1 MQTDKRMMHSQQND
15 HTHNI
20 DMNIDQHNIKPVALS
35 ESKMAAQNYK
45 MQGQLMTSRTLDYYG
60 DFLPREHNEGKSL
73 PNRNPLMFSEGDGNN
88 KFPKEE
94 LKEEVEEEK
103 DLAQHESSSSSED
116 RNSNSNEEEMIGQ
129 NEEQDNEIDMAIDDR
144 VPSNPLNTE
153 RNNRENSF
161 QNRAEVQSIVE
172 NLSNTIP
179 NLQITNE
186 YQQNNNVTNE
196 RRIFNQFIGHGS
208 IDSSDYEEGDGG
220 RLNSSNSLEEQIE
233 SIMANF
239 ISTISLERQQ
249 ISEVKKEFKMHKLE
263 FEKRKKQEWERIH
276 MEKEI
281 CKENKK
287 RIKKLL
293 KDSEDII
300 DLDIGGTH
308 HVTTTRATLCRFKN
322 STLASMFSGRHAL
335 RYNKER
341 VFMDRDGEPFC
352 KLISYLRSGKLP
364 IINDKH
370 QEYLFKEEMNYWQIP
385 FDIGEEEEKI
395 SDLLIPPTFDPDW

>member
-1 MQTDKRMMHSQQND
+1 MQND
-15 HTHNI
+15 SYSTFYI
-20 DMNIDQHNIKPVALS
+20 
-35 ESKMAAQNYK
+35 
-45 MQGQLMTSRTLDYYG
+45 
-60 DFLPREHNEGKSL
+60 
-73 PNRNPLMFSEGDGNN
+73 
-88 KFPKEE
+88 
-94 LKEEVEEEK
+94 
-103 DLAQHESSSSSED
+103 ESSSSSED
-116 RNSNSNEEEMIGQ
+116 RNSNSDEEEMIGQ

-352 KLISYLRSGKLP
+352 KLISYLRTGKLP

-395 SDLLIPPTFDPDW
+395 